1 MGSRTWTLVR
11 LGGVAAVAGGLLWI
25 LKFAV
30 IALRDD
36 SFEPLES
43 VVFVGGL
50 VGIILG
56 TVALAALVARR
67 ESRWLALLLVVGA
80 ALGTLLL
87 QIGVQALVNAAV
99 DADNLG
105 ISEEVGVLFV
115 GALWLAVGV
124 ALTRR
129 PRPARRPRENGGAR
143 RAPGLSPSLARVRT
157 AYSSCVYDR

>member
-1 MGSRTWTLVR
+1 MGKRTRTWTLVR
-11 LGGVAAVAGGLLWI
+11 LGGAAAAAGGLLWVI
-25 LKFAV
+25 KFTV

-67 ESRWLALLLVVGA
+67 EARWLVLLVVVAA
-80 ALGTLLL
+80 ALGSFLL

-129 PRPARRPRENGGAR
+129 SPPRPI
-143 RAPGLSPSLARVRT
+143 
-157 AYSSCVYDR
+157 Y

>member
-1 MGSRTWTLVR
+1 VGSRTWTLVR

-80 ALGTLLL
+80 ALGTFLL
-87 QIGVQALVNAAV
+87 QIGAQALVNAAV

-105 ISEEVGVLFV
+105 ISEEVGVLLV

-129 PRPARRPRENGGAR
+129 SPPGRPKRERRRPAALGR
-143 RAPGLSPSLARVRT
+143 PSLARVRT
-157 AYSSCVYDR
+157 AYSSCVDDR

>member
-1 MGSRTWTLVR
+1 MGKTTRTWTLVR
-11 LGGVAAVAGGLLWI
+11 LGGAAAVAGGLLWV
-25 LKFAV
+25 LKFTV
-30 IALRDD
+30 IAVRDD

-43 VVFVGGL
+43 LVFVGEL

-56 TVALAALVARR
+56 TVALGTLVARR
-67 ESRWLALLLVVGA
+67 ESPWLALLLVVGA
-80 ALGTLLL
+80 ALASFLL

-124 ALTRR
+124 PLTRR
-129 PRPARRPRENGGAR
+129 
-143 RAPGLSPSLARVRT
+143 SPPQPI
-157 AYSSCVYDR
+157 

>member
-1 MGSRTWTLVR
+1 MSKRTRTGTLVR
-11 LGGVAAVAGGLLWI
+11 LGGAAAVAGGLLWVI
-25 LKFAV
+25 KFTV

-43 VVFVGGL
+43 VVFVCGL

-56 TVALAALVARR
+56 TVALATLVARR
-67 ESRWLALLLVVGA
+67 ESPWFALLVVVGA
-80 ALGTLLL
+80 ALASFLL

-115 GALWLAVGV
+115 GALWLAVGL

-129 PRPARRPRENGGAR
+129 SPPRPI
-143 RAPGLSPSLARVRT
+143 
-157 AYSSCVYDR
+157 

>member
-1 MGSRTWTLVR
+1 M
-11 LGGVAAVAGGLLWI
+11 
-25 LKFAV
+25 
-30 IALRDD
+30 
-36 SFEPLES
+36 
-43 VVFVGGL
+43 GGL

-80 ALGTLLL
+80 ALGTFLL
-87 QIGVQALVNAAV
+87 QIVQALVNAAV

-129 PRPARRPRENGGAR
+129 PPPRPTQA
-143 RAPGLSPSLARVRT
+143 
-157 AYSSCVYDR
+157 

>member
-1 MGSRTWTLVR
+1 VGSRTWTLVR

-80 ALGTLLL
+80 ALGTFLL
-87 QIGVQALVNAAV
+87 QIGVQALANAAV

-105 ISEEVGVLFV
+105 ISEEVGVLLV

-129 PRPARRPRENGGAR
+129 SPPRSTQA
-143 RAPGLSPSLARVRT
+143 
-157 AYSSCVYDR
+157 

>member
-1 MGSRTWTLVR
+1 MSKRTRTGTLVR
-11 LGGVAAVAGGLLWI
+11 LGGAAAVAGGLLWVI
-25 LKFAV
+25 KFTV

-43 VVFVGGL
+43 VVFVCGL

-56 TVALAALVARR
+56 TVALATLVARR
-67 ESRWLALLLVVGA
+67 ESPWLALLVVVGA
-80 ALGTLLL
+80 ALASFLL

-115 GALWLAVGV
+115 GALWLAVGL

-129 PRPARRPRENGGAR
+129 SPPRPI
-143 RAPGLSPSLARVRT
+143 
-157 AYSSCVYDR
+157 

>member
-1 MGSRTWTLVR
+1 VSKRTGTGTLVR
-11 LGGVAAVAGGLLWI
+11 LGGAAAVAGGLLWVI
-25 LKFAV
+25 KFTV

-43 VVFVGGL
+43 VVFVCGL

-56 TVALAALVARR
+56 TVALATLVARR
-67 ESRWLALLLVVGA
+67 ESPWLALLVVVGA
-80 ALGTLLL
+80 ALASFLL
-87 QIGVQALVNAAV
+87 QIGVQALVNAAA

-115 GALWLAVGV
+115 GALWLAVGL

-129 PRPARRPRENGGAR
+129 
-143 RAPGLSPSLARVRT
+143 SPPQPI
-157 AYSSCVYDR
+157 

>member
-1 MGSRTWTLVR
+1 
-11 LGGVAAVAGGLLWI
+11 
-25 LKFAV
+25 
-30 IALRDD
+30 
-36 SFEPLES
+36 
-43 VVFVGGL
+43 VGGL

-80 ALGTLLL
+80 ALGTFLL

-115 GALWLAVGV
+115 GAFWLAVGV

-129 PRPARRPRENGGAR
+129 PPPRPTQA
-143 RAPGLSPSLARVRT
+143 
-157 AYSSCVYDR
+157 

>member
-1 MGSRTWTLVR
+1 MGKRTRTWTLVR
-11 LGGVAAVAGGLLWI
+11 LGGAAGVAGGLLWVI
-25 LKFAV
+25 KFTV

-43 VVFVGGL
+43 IVFVGGL

-56 TVALAALVARR
+56 TIALAALVARR
-67 ESRWLALLLVVGA
+67 ESRWLVLLVVVAA
-80 ALGTLLL
+80 ALGSFLL

-129 PRPARRPRENGGAR
+129 SPPRPI
-143 RAPGLSPSLARVRT
+143 
-157 AYSSCVYDR
+157 Y

>member
-1 MGSRTWTLVR
+1 MGKRTRTWTLVR
-11 LGGVAAVAGGLLWI
+11 LGGAAAVAGGLLWVI
-25 LKFAV
+25 KFTV
-30 IALRDD
+30 IVLRDD

-43 VVFVGGL
+43 IVFVGGL

-56 TVALAALVARR
+56 TIALAALVARR
-67 ESRWLALLLVVGA
+67 ESRWLVLLVVVAA
-80 ALGTLLL
+80 ALGSFLL
-87 QIGVQALVNAAV
+87 QIGIQALVNAAV

-129 PRPARRPRENGGAR
+129 SPPRPI
-143 RAPGLSPSLARVRT
+143 
-157 AYSSCVYDR
+157 

>member
-1 MGSRTWTLVR
+1 VVKRTRTWTLVR
-11 LGGVAAVAGGLLWI
+11 LGGAAAVAGGLLWVI
-25 LKFAV
+25 KFTV

-43 VVFVGGL
+43 IVFVGGL

-56 TVALAALVARR
+56 TIALAALVARR
-67 ESRWLALLLVVGA
+67 ESRWLVLLVVVAA
-80 ALGTLLL
+80 ALGSFLL
-87 QIGVQALVNAAV
+87 QIGIQALVNAAV

-129 PRPARRPRENGGAR
+129 SPPRPI
-143 RAPGLSPSLARVRT
+143 
-157 AYSSCVYDR
+157 

>member
-1 MGSRTWTLVR
+1 VGKTTRTWTLVR
-11 LGGVAAVAGGLLWI
+11 LGGAAAVAGGLLWV
-25 LKFAV
+25 LKFTV
-30 IALRDD
+30 IAVRDD

-43 VVFVGGL
+43 LVFVGEL

-56 TVALAALVARR
+56 TVALGTLVARR
-67 ESRWLALLLVVGA
+67 ESPWLALLLVVGA
-80 ALGTLLL
+80 ALASFLL

-129 PRPARRPRENGGAR
+129 
-143 RAPGLSPSLARVRT
+143 SPPQPI
-157 AYSSCVYDR
+157 